1 MNPPHRVLIVVENLT
16 VPLDRRVWQE
26 ATALKRAGYT
36 VSVICPT
43 GGAYQARHEMI
54 DGIAI
59 FRHPLPIEADS
70 ALGYIAE
77 YTIAL
82 FWQFVLS
89 LRVKTKIGFDVI
101 QACNP
106 PDTIFLLAG
115 FWRLLAGTRFVFD
128 HHDINPELYEAKFGR
143 RGRLYDVLVWLEK
156 MTFRLADVSLAT
168 NESYRQ
174 IALHRGA
181 MSNDR
186 VFIVRSTP
194 DLTRFERREPR
205 PELRNGRRIV
215 AGYVGVM
222 GAQDGVDN
230 LIRAMATIVHVH
242 RRDDIQCVLIGRGT
256 EVPALQR
263 LTRELGL
270 ESRVTFTGYLSPDD
284 FLSAISTFDIG
295 VVPDPNNPFND
306 KCSMNKV
313 FEYMSL
319 GIPFAGFD
327 LTETIRS
334 AGDAGL
340 YARHNDTREL
350 ARLILRLADDESL
363 RRRMGDIGHKR
374 SRTTLDW
381 RVEEAS
387 LLAAYEKAIAIA
399 SAERGLE
406 TVTAVHDE
414 RSSPISRTLRSPAA

>member
-1 MNPPHRVLIVVENLT
+1 MTSQRRVLIVVENLT

-26 ATALKRAGYT
+26 ATALKRAGHT

-43 GGAYQARHEMI
+43 GGTYQARRETI
-54 DGIAI
+54 DGIEI
-59 FRHPLPIEADS
+59 FRHPLPIEADG
-70 ALGYIAE
+70 ALGYLAE

-89 LRVKTKIGFDVI
+89 FKVKARIGFDVI

-106 PDTIFLLAG
+106 PDTIFILAG
-115 FWRLLAGTRFVFD
+115 FWRAMSGTRFIFD

-143 RGRLYDVLVWLEK
+143 RGRLYDILVWLER

-168 NESYRQ
+168 NESYRD
-174 IALHRGA
+174 IALGRGG
-181 MSNDR
+181 MSRDR

-194 DLTRFERREPR
+194 DLSRFERRDCL

-230 LIRAMATIVHVH
+230 LIHAMADIVH
-242 RRDDIQCVLIGRGT
+242 RQGRNDIQCVLVGRGT
-256 EVPALQR
+256 EVAKLKR
-263 LTRELGL
+263 LTQDLGL
-270 ESRVTFTGYLSPDD
+270 SEHVTFTGYLSPDD
-284 FLSAISTFDIG
+284 FLKAISTFDIG

-319 GIPFAGFD
+319 GIPLVGFD

-334 AGDAGL
+334 AGDAAL
-340 YARHNDTREL
+340 YATNNDPKNL
-350 ARLILRLADDESL
+350 ARLMMQLADDDAL
-363 RRRMGDIGHKR
+363 R
-374 SRTTLDW
+374 SRLGETGAKRARTILDW
-381 RVEEAS
+381 RIEEAS
-387 LLAAYEKAIAIA
+387 LLAAYEKAFEDTRSLPA
-399 SAERGLE
+399 
-406 TVTAVHDE
+406 VTA
-414 RSSPISRTLRSPAA
+414 PQG

>member
-1 MNPPHRVLIVVENLT
+1 MSPPRRVLIVVENLT

-43 GGAYQARHEMI
+43 GGGYQARHETI
-54 DGIAI
+54 DGIDI
-59 FRHPLPIEADS
+59 FRHPLPVEADS

-82 FWQFVLS
+82 FWQFILS
-89 LRVKTKIGFDVI
+89 FRVKARIGFDVI

-115 FWRLLAGTRFVFD
+115 FWRLLARTRFVFD

-156 MTFRLADVSLAT
+156 MTFRSADVSLAT

-194 DLTRFERREPR
+194 DLSRFARREPR

-230 LIRAMATIVHVH
+230 LIHAMATIVHDQ

-256 EVPALQR
+256 EVPVLQKLVRNLALD
-263 LTRELGL
+263 
-270 ESRVTFTGYLSPDD
+270 SHVTFTGYLSPDD

-306 KCSMNKV
+306 RCSMNKV

-340 YARHNDTREL
+340 YASNNDIHEL
-350 ARLILRLADDESL
+350 AGLILRLSDDEDL
-363 RRRMGDIGHKR
+363 RHRMGAIGQKR
-374 SRTTLDW
+374 ARTTLDW
-381 RVEEAS
+381 RIEEAS
-387 LLAAYEKAIAIA
+387 LLAAYEKAIAIG
-399 SAERGLE
+399 STKRGLE
-406 TVTAVHDE
+406 PATAVRD
-414 RSSPISRTLRSPAA
+414 